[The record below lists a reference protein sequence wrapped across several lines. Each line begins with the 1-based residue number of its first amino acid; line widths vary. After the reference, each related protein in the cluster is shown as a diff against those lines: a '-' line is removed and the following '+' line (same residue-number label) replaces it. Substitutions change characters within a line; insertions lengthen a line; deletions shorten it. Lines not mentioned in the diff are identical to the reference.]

1 MRKFSWQT
9 MLIFIVSLLLAV
21 VLLGLGAAHI
31 ANLKQQRRQLSDNGI
46 FDCVGVKPRSQPV
59 RCAWPSRGSAGF
71 SQSLADRHDGRTV
84 RF

>member
-46 FDCVGVKPRSQPV
+46 FDCVDVKPRPQPA
-59 RCAWPSRGSAGF
+59 RCAWPSWGSAGF
-71 SQSLADRHDGRTV
+71 SRSLADRHDGRTV

>member
-46 FDCVGVKPRSQPV
+46 FDCVGVKPRPQPA
-59 RCAWPSRGSAGF
+59 RCAWPSWGSAGF
-71 SQSLADRHDGRTV
+71 SRSLADRHDGRTV